1 VRILLLEDDIILN
14 EIIEEF
20 LLTINYE
27 VTSTYDGEKAEEL
40 IYEELYDLL
49 ILDVNVPSIN
59 GFALLE
65 KLRGI
70 NINIPAIFITSLNTI
85 QDLKTGFKVGA
96 NDYIKKPFQ
105 LDELAIRI
113 ENIKKLKQI
122 ECTNKIN
129 INDNLIYNF
138 NTKSILF
145 DNNYFQLSKMESKV
159 FEYLLKN
166 KNRIISIEE
175 ISINNWVYDEIPEP
189 TTIRTY
195 IKKIR
200 RFLGNSMIINIK
212 GIGYKLII

>member
-1 VRILLLEDDIILN
+1 MRILLLEDDIILN